1 MEISDLVEIG
11 RLGRLE
17 PDGFYNVQISQ
28 LNKSI
33 FDRIQQCYLIFSSH
47 RVFFV
52 TVVKTKTVGKRT
64 YLSFKEDGIAEE
76 MTRHAKVVV
85 ALAPEDL
92 TDKKDGTDV
101 SSLFGY
107 IVSFKG
113 EDIGLLSGAM
123 VSSMQA
129 VFVVELNNGKELLV
143 PNVDEYVVQIDRH
156 QKTVIMQNIEQLLE
170 LCTSMS

>member
-1 MEISDLVEIG
+1 MDISDLVEIG

-28 LNKSI
+28 SNKSI

-52 TVVKTKTVGKRT
+52 TVVKTKTFGKRT

-76 MTRHAKVVV
+76 MTRHANVVV
-85 ALAPEDL
+85 ALAKEDL
-92 TDKKDGTDV
+92 TDTDDESEV

-107 IVSFKG
+107 KVSFDG
-113 EDIGLLSGAM
+113 VEIGHLSGAM
-123 VSSMQA
+123 VSSMQS
-129 VFVVELNNGKELLV
+129 VFVIELLDGRELMV
-143 PNVDEYVVQIDRH
+143 PNVEMYVVHINRR
-156 QKTVIMQNIEQLLE
+156 QKTVILQNIEQLLE
-170 LCTSMS
+170 LCTSTS